1 MHIRFHDTFSK
12 MGYID
17 LQITPTDMPIYE
29 LNGVES
35 KVKGTIQLVVTMGHR
50 GVYQTAQTACSALP
64 RMVYIFCGMVVVYI
78 FSKPCIAVRSW
89 LEILLPWFKP
99 HRILL

>member
-1 MHIRFHDTFSK
+1 
-12 MGYID
+12 
-17 LQITPTDMPIYE
+17 MPIYE

-35 KVKGTIQLVVTMGHR
+35 KVKGTIQLVVTMGHK
-50 GVYQTAQTACSALP
+50 GVHQTACSVLP

-78 FSKPCIAVRSW
+78 FAKPCIAVRLW